1 MAGYKLQGKTASG
14 AMVDIPLAATY
25 DAAGNNIQQHYAAKT
40 EYEAIMAKLGIMGGQ
55 LDLLLASSGMVSFA
69 DCDWTT
75 IKAISESGKASEAFK
90 VGDEKSITLSTGE
103 KITMVILGFDHDNL
117 SDGSG
122 KAGITLGMKNA
133 LATNYMMNGSS
144 KTYDGQSGYN
154 AGGWLNCEMRNNT
167 MPMLLSYLPTDV
179 QAVIKSVKKLTSKG
193 CTLSDMLETNDKLFL
208 FSQEEVFGTHKY
220 STTGQNSFAGEGTQY
235 EYFKGAPIPTPK
247 SGTAGAF
254 SVLEGTGCFYTTDT
268 ALAQKYD
275 NRFGQEKSTSKNYY
289 YNYNNAKAQGDSATT
304 SCSWWLRSPYYDGSG
319 TFCCVSGGG
328 YCYGDFAGGSIG
340 VAFGFCV

>member
-14 AMVDIPLAATY
+14 TMVDIPLAATY
-25 DAAGNNIQQHYAAKT
+25 DADGNDIQQHYAAKT
-40 EYEAIMAKLGIMGGQ
+40 EYEAIMAKLGVMGGQ

-69 DCDWTT
+69 DCDWET
-75 IKAISESGKASEAFK
+75 IKAISESGKASSAFK

-133 LATNYMMNGSS
+133 LSTTYMMNGSS

-167 MPMLLSYLPTDV
+167 MPMLLSYLPADV

-193 CTLSDMLETNDKLFL
+193 CMLSDMLETDDKLFL
-208 FSQEEVFGTHKY
+208 FSQEEVMGTHY
-220 STTGQNSFAGEGTQY
+220 WTTTGQLSFPGEGSQY
-235 EYFKGAPIPTPK
+235 EYFKKAPIPTPT
-247 SGTAGAF
+247 SGTGAF
-254 SVLEGTGCFYTTDT
+254 TSLEGTGCFYTTDT
-268 ALAQKYD
+268 AVASGYN
-275 NRFGQEKSTSKNYY
+275 NRFNQAKTTSANRY
-289 YNYNNAKAQGDSATT
+289 YNFNNAKAQGDSATT
-304 SCSWWLRSPYYDGSG
+304 SCYWWLRSPYYGSSAS
-319 TFCCVSGGG
+319 FCCVVSGGYSNG
-328 YCYGDFAGGSIG
+328 SAAGSSLG